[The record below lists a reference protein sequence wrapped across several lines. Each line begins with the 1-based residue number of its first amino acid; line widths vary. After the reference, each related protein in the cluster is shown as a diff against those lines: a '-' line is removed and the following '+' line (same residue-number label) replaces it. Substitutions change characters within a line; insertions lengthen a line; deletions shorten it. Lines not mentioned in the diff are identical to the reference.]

1 MEPRLKKCCM
11 SEPVWIF
18 VYSGGTI
25 YTVCDEHKKSPAYR
39 VGLNQIIKVQ
49 TRELF
54 TPEQI
59 FGKEE

>member
-1 MEPRLKKCCM
+1 M